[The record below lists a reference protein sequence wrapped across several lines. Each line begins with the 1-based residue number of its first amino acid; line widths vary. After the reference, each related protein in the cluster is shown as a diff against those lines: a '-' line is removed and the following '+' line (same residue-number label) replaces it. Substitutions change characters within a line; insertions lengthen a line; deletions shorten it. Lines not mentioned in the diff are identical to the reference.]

1 MKKPANTK
9 PRSSV
14 PIMFVIF
21 TLVVNASIFGLIA
34 YNFHL
39 MEDATNEF
47 THSIYM
53 LNCTIAYIG
62 LMLSNIKLASE
73 IE

>member
-1 MKKPANTK
+1 
-9 PRSSV
+9 
-14 PIMFVIF
+14 MFVIF
-21 TLVVNASIFGLIA
+21 TLVVNASIFGLIF
-34 YNFHL
+34 YNFQL

-47 THSIYM
+47 THSVYM